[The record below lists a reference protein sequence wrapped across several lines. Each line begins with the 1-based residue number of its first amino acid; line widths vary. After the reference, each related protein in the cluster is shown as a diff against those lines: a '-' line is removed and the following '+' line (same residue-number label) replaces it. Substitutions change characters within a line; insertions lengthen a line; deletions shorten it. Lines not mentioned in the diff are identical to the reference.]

1 VSERKVPPQRLPHWF
16 LKSPPQGRHL
26 LEVSRTLSRLKLHT
40 VCQSAQCP
48 NLGECFSKG
57 TATFMIMG
65 NICTRDCRFCAVAS
79 GIPGPLDSTEP
90 ARIARAAKE
99 LGLSHVVVTSVTRDD
114 LPDGGANHFAQTI
127 AAIREID
134 QNATVEVLVPDFG
147 GSQEAIKVIVSVRP
161 DVFNHNLETV
171 PRLYKKVRPKAN
183 YHRSLDI
190 LKVVKELDK
199 DILTKSGMMLGLGET
214 EEELIAVMEDLRN
227 VECDL
232 LTLGQYLTPSE
243 NHLPVAR
250 FITPEE
256 FEDIAAKGK
265 EMGFRGIASAP
276 LVRSSYRAEE
286 LLKQEVPMD
295 KPSCTYLQAAD

>member
-1 VSERKVPPQRLPHWF
+1 MNTRTPEVQSQRLPNW
-16 LKSPPQGRHL
+16 LVRPLCQGKHL
-26 LEVSRTLSRLKLHT
+26 NEVRRTLSWLQLHA
-40 VCQSAQCP
+40 VCESALCP
-48 NLGECFSKG
+48 NMGECFSRR
-57 TATFMIMG
+57 TATFMIRG
-65 NICTRDCRFCAVAS
+65 NTCTRNCRFCAVET
-79 GIPGPLDSTEP
+79 GCPEPLDPREP

-127 AAIREID
+127 AAIREIA
-134 QNATVEVLVPDFG
+134 QNAAVEVLVPDFK
-147 GSQEAIKVIVSVRP
+147 GSQEAIKVIVSLRP

-183 YHRSLDI
+183 YHRSLNI
-190 LKVVKELDK
+190 LKLVKELDK

-250 FITPEE
+250 FVTPEE
-256 FEDIAAKGK
+256 FENIAAKAK
-265 EMGFRGIASAP
+265 AMGFRGIASAP

-286 LLKQEVPMD
+286 LLKQ
-295 KPSCTYLQAAD
+295 

>member
-1 VSERKVPPQRLPHWF
+1 MNMRTPEVQSQRLPNW
-16 LKSPPQGRHL
+16 LVRPLCQGRHL
-26 LEVSRTLSRLKLHT
+26 NEVRRTLSRLRLHT
-40 VCQSAQCP
+40 VCESALCP
-48 NLGECFSKG
+48 NIGECFSRK

-65 NICTRDCRFCAVAS
+65 NTCTRNCRFCAVEK
-79 GIPGPLDSTEP
+79 GHPNPLDPSEP

-114 LPDGGANHFAQTI
+114 LLDGGANHFAETI
-127 AAIREID
+127 RSIREVD
-134 QNATVEVLVPDFG
+134 RNASVEVLVPDFA
-147 GSQEAIKVIVSVRP
+147 GSEESIEIVAREKP
-161 DVFNHNLETV
+161 DVFNHNLETI

-183 YHRSLDI
+183 YHRSLNI
-190 LKVVKELDK
+190 LKLVKELDK

-250 FITPEE
+250 FVTPEE
-256 FEDIAAKGK
+256 FENIADKGK
-265 EMGFRGIASAP
+265 AMGFRGIASAP

-286 LLKQEVPMD
+286 LLKQ
-295 KPSCTYLQAAD
+295 